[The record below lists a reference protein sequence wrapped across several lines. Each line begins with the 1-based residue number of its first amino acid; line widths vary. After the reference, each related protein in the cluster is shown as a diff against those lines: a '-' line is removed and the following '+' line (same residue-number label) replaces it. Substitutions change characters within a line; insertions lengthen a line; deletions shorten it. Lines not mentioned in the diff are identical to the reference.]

1 MNMATDINPEF
12 TLEKHFN
19 GIRIKTL
26 DFEAMEKE
34 ESLLKSDKS
43 KVKEKL
49 T

>member
-26 DFEAMEKE
+26 DFEALEKE

-43 KVKEKL
+43 KEKEKL